1 VPFGDESEEIEV
13 VYASEI
19 RNLMSLLVQ
28 KNNPKFHISKINSLG
43 DIFVA
48 PRGAYRGG
56 YMFNVI
62 YNRILDVASA
72 SYAASTAFVRMMR
85 LNTIALVSRKDAT

>member
-1 VPFGDESEEIEV
+1 V

-28 KNNPKFHISKINSLG
+28 KNNPKFHISKISSLG

-48 PRGAYRGG
+48 PRGAYLG
-56 YMFNVI
+56 
-62 YNRILDVASA
+62 A
-72 SYAASTAFVRMMR
+72 MMV
-85 LNTIALVSRKDAT
+85 LCYI